1 MKIHLDAEVFVAVGF
16 TLFLFVLLWA
26 GAHKKLA
33 GAIDARIDR
42 IKAELAEAER
52 LRAEAEALLASF
64 EQKRAEAEAEAAAI
78 VERAKAEADA
88 LAKDARQRLDDFVA
102 RGAKQVEQKIAQA
115 EAQASA
121 EVRAAAADAA
131 VKIAESVLSKG
142 RIGTV
147 DFVSAG
153 IAQVKS
159 LAH

>member
-1 MKIHLDAEVFVAVGF
+1 MPAHLDAEVFVAVGF
-16 TLFLFVLLWA
+16 TLFLGVLLWA
-26 GAHKKLA
+26 GAHKALA
-33 GAIDARIDR
+33 GALDARIDR

-52 LRAEAEALLASF
+52 LRTEAEALLASF
-64 EQKRAEAEAEAAAI
+64 EQKRVAAEAEAAAI
-78 VERAKAEADA
+78 VAQAKAEADA
-88 LAKDARQRLDDFVA
+88 LAIEARARLDEFVV

-131 VKIAESVLSKG
+131 IKIAESVLSKG

-147 DFVSAG
+147 DFVAAG